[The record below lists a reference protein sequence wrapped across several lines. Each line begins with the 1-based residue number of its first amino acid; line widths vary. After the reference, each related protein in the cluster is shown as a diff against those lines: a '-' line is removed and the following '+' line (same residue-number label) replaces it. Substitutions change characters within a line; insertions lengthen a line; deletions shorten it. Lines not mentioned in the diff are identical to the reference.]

1 MAPEVRWQASSVA
14 TRSGRDVPSSDQDT
28 VESLLRRL
36 IKRIEESERRYAEAL
51 DELQARLGQ
60 VSYTAS
66 ATEAI
71 GTPEETETLERL
83 RLQLS
88 GLARRLEQPTEPV
101 VEIERLSPLDKAL
114 AEVCAVSAGLAV
126 AEPDW
131 FASPRSTAS
140 GPLPEAES
148 IVSSSL
154 TGSGPSHA
162 SPPSAPPSLSDE
174 DADFDRRLIDMAQR
188 LERSIG
194 EAIPSTAIESLNA
207 RMEEISSRFEAA
219 LARAPKLETLQHVER
234 QVADMGQQLGRVEQ
248 QIVRIGAVEGHLQR
262 LIERFEDTPVQMER
276 AASKAAQETA
286 RLISETSLGK
296 PSAAERL
303 DALHRDI
310 VAMNERNLVTGD
322 RLVDT
327 LAAMHESL
335 KGLVQQGERDRAPA
349 MAPSPAPPRMEPAPR
364 EVGPADFPPPEPR
377 MVAPPTPAPPARTTK
392 TAPPYRRA
400 KHAFAEQA
408 VGVEASEPSR
418 RGTVFIRDIPFE
430 STEDLV
436 AAARRAAQA
445 AAARAE
451 ERDALR
457 LRQARGADEAKR
469 ANEEPGHHKISL
481 LMVLAALLLMI
492 SAALLL
498 TRLKL
503 KPDFDVPPPAAEQTV
518 PAPAAEAAPPP
529 DAPLQT
535 EVMPAPEADPAP
547 PPAAVTGTA
556 PGSEAPEPTP
566 APRPLTP
573 SANPVDTVDP
583 PPVRLGE
590 AAGEAEILPVSLRSD
605 VGRRLPA
612 SVSMIVV
619 EPD

>member
-1 MAPEVRWQASSVA
+1 MAPEVRWQASSAA
-14 TRSGRDVPSSDQDT
+14 TRSGRDVPASDQDT

-51 DELQARLGQ
+51 DELQARIGH
-60 VSYTAS
+60 VSYTVS

-88 GLARRLEQPTEPV
+88 GLARRLEQPPEPV
-101 VEIERLSPLDKAL
+101 AEIERFSQLDKAL
-114 AEVCAVSAGLAV
+114 AEVRAVSVGLAV

-131 FASPRSTAS
+131 FASPRSTVT
-140 GPLPEAES
+140 GPS

-154 TGSGPSHA
+154 TGSAPSHA
-162 SPPSAPPSLSDE
+162 SPSSAPPSLSNE

-194 EAIPSTAIESLNA
+194 EAMPSTAIESLNA

-219 LARAPKLETLQHVER
+219 LAQAPKLETLQHLER

-248 QIVRIGAVEGHLQR
+248 QIVRIGAVDGQLQR
-262 LIERFEDTPVQMER
+262 LIERFEDAPVQMER
-276 AASKAAQETA
+276 AVGKAAQETA

-296 PSAAERL
+296 PNPAERL

-310 VAMNERNLVTGD
+310 VEMNERNLVTCD

-349 MAPSPAPPRMEPAPR
+349 MVPVPAQPWMEPAPR
-364 EVGPADFPPPEPR
+364 EAGPADFVPPQPR
-377 MVAPPTPAPPARTTK
+377 MVAPPTPAPPARTTE
-392 TAPPYRRA
+392 TAPPHGLA

-418 RGTVFIRDIPFE
+418 RGTGLIRDIPFE

-436 AAARRAAQA
+436 AAARRAARA

-457 LRQARGADEAKR
+457 LRHARGADEAKR

-481 LMVLAALLLMI
+481 LMVFAALLLMI

-503 KPDFDVPPPAAEQTV
+503 KPDFDVPPPAAEQMV
-518 PAPAAEAAPPP
+518 PAPDAKAAPPP

-535 EVMPAPEADPAP
+535 EVIPAPEADPSP
-547 PPAAVTGTA
+547 PPAAVPGTA
-556 PGSEAPEPTP
+556 PRSEAPEPTP
-566 APRPLTP
+566 APRPIAP
-573 SANPVDTVDP
+573 SANPVDTVGP
-583 PPVRLGE
+583 RPVRLGE
-590 AAGEAEILPVSLRSD
+590 AAGK
-605 VGRRLPA
+605 GRNLAGVPQ
-612 SVSMIVV
+612 V
-619 EPD
+619 